1 MTSRTIYD
9 EPIGSTR
16 LIAIARPGPDGSWLV
31 QFIRRGR
38 TGKMLDQCAAW
49 LPSGRWDDHRW
60 HPVGAR
66 LVPVEALAAVEGW
79 LGAQEVQ
86 SCNVDGLVAAS
97 GTTSVG

>member
-1 MTSRTIYD
+1 MARDPTLWLMTGDTIYD
-9 EPIGSTR
+9 QPIGSTR
-16 LIAIARPGPDGSWLV
+16 LIATARPGPDGSWLV

-66 LVPVEALAAVEGW
+66 LVPVEALAVVEGW
-79 LGAQEVQ
+79 LG
-86 SCNVDGLVAAS
+86 G
-97 GTTSVG
+97 VGGVV